1 LFGVLSE
8 KRIPARQTTDERTF
22 RSFHFPLRQG
32 ILNFTASTLELQLE
46 CFEGPL
52 AVLISLIK
60 KNKIDVFDIP
70 IGWITERFLEY
81 VDLVRDMNLRIA
93 EDFVEMASL
102 LIFIKARMLL
112 PTDGDDPREEL
123 VEKIIEYEKI
133 RAMVKSFEGL
143 AVLGKDTFARSAIA
157 HEEEDEDLLSLC
169 ALFLDLVRSKEERF
183 LLIQEIRPT
192 LEEKLEEIKA
202 FLEREGVYAWKM
214 DVEQELR
221 DRVVTLLAFLEM
233 TKLRLAFISQKR
245 PFGTIILKKRMS
257 DGME

>member
-1 LFGVLSE
+1 M
-8 KRIPARQTTDERTF
+8 
-22 RSFHFPLRQG
+22 
-32 ILNFTASTLELQLE
+32 NFSASTLELQLE

-52 AVLISLIK
+52 AVLINLIK

-93 EDFVEMASL
+93 EDFIEMASL

-112 PTDGDDPREEL
+112 PADGDDPREEL

-143 AVLGKDTFARSAIA
+143 PVLGRDTFIRSAA
-157 HEEEDEDLLSLC
+157 MREGENEDLLTLC
-169 ALFLDLVRSKEERF
+169 TLFLELVRNKEERF

-192 LEEKLEEIKA
+192 LEEKLDEIRGILA
-202 FLEREGVYAWKM
+202 REGSYAWRI
-214 DVEQELR
+214 DLEQELR
-221 DRVVTLLAFLEM
+221 DKVATVLAFLEIA
-233 TKLRLAFISQKR
+233 KLKLAVLSQRR
-245 PFGTIILKKRMS
+245 PFGTILLRRR
-257 DGME
+257 